1 MSLPLRVAL
10 KQCKRHASALL
21 DALSHIPRPVTAQQ
35 LEKASPELA
44 RFLDQ
49 FTLRVTK
56 LQDTLG
62 VRALGVHKLRQ
73 FAVEVLQEPIE
84 DVAFIDVSCLLEKRG
99 YLMSDD
105 WSEQRRRR
113 NALMHE
119 YPEDKKRQ
127 AEALSK
133 AQVATDQLIEW
144 LAAVIRSI
152 KTSTPRMQSA

>member
-10 KQCKRHASALL
+10 KQCQRHASVLL
-21 DALSHIPRPVTAQQ
+21 DALSHIPRPLTAQQ
-35 LEKASPELA
+35 LEQASPEPV

-49 FTLRVTK
+49 FILRFTK

-62 VRALGVHKLRQ
+62 VHVLRQ
-73 FAVEVLQEPIE
+73 FAMEVLQEPIE
-84 DVAFIDVSCLLEKRG
+84 DVAFIDVLCLLEKRG

-113 NALMHE
+113 NALTHE

-127 AEALSK
+127 AEALSE

-144 LAAVIRSI
+144 LDAITRSM

>member
-10 KQCKRHASALL
+10 KQCQRHASVLL
-21 DALSHIPRPVTAQQ
+21 HALSQIPRPLTAQQ
-35 LEKASPELA
+35 LEQASPELV
-44 RFLDQ
+44 RFLDWFILR
-49 FTLRVTK
+49 FTT

-62 VRALGVHKLRQ
+62 VHVLRQ

-84 DVAFIDVSCLLEKRG
+84 GVAFIDVLCLLEKRG

-113 NALMHE
+113 NALTHE
-119 YPEDKKRQ
+119 YSEDKKRQ
-127 AEALSK
+127 AEALSG
-133 AQVATDQLIEW
+133 AQVATAQLIEW
-144 LAAVIRSI
+144 LAAITRSI

>member
-10 KQCKRHASALL
+10 KQCQRQASVLS
-21 DALSHIPRPVTAQQ
+21 DPLSHIPRPLTAQQ
-35 LEKASPELA
+35 LEQASPEPV

-49 FTLRVTK
+49 FILRFTT

-62 VRALGVHKLRQ
+62 VHVLRQ

-84 DVAFIDVSCLLEKRG
+84 DVAFIDGLCLLEKRG

-113 NALMHE
+113 NALTHE
-119 YPEDKKRQ
+119 YSEGKKRQ
-127 AEALSK
+127 AEALSE
-133 AQVATDQLIEW
+133 AQVATAQLIEW
-144 LAAVIRSI
+144 LAAITRSI
-152 KTSTPRMQSA
+152 KTLTPRMQSA